1 MQDDLI
7 QQVEKL
13 AGPNAA
19 RWAAAAQAIEQ
30 LAMARTLDQVVEQLR
45 ASARQVVGADG
56 IAVVLREDGYCHYVA
71 EDAKAPLWAGQ
82 RFPADHCVSGWAM
95 MHRQSVAIPDVFDDP
110 RVPKEAYRVTFVRS
124 MLMVPIGK
132 PEPVAAIG
140 AYWSDIGQAT
150 ENEIALL
157 ETLARAAST
166 ALENGRLFGAL
177 ERLNGE
183 LEKRIAERTEQL
195 ERTQETLR
203 QTQQMEVIGQLT
215 GNVAHDFNNLL
226 SPIMSSL
233 DLVLL
238 GRSSPEAIA
247 RSATAAMEAAEIA
260 KTLVQRLLAFARR
273 QPLLATAVDLE
284 ALVDAMRTLLTT
296 TLGPQIEL
304 NCDIAPGLSSVRA
317 DKHQLEM
324 AILNLAVNA
333 RDAMKT
339 GGRLDILVEQAS
351 LPLPERLASG
361 DYVRLTV
368 KDNGSGMD
376 AKTLRSATKPF
387 FTTKEV
393 GHGTGLGL
401 SMVDGLTNQLGG
413 GLEIS
418 SQLGV
423 GTEVRLF
430 LPVAKAAITSVED
443 ETAPSGDEGKREG
456 DLLLVDDEP
465 LVRMGTNNM
474 LTDLGYHVTEA
485 PDAQKALELIDDG
498 FHPDIVITDHVMPG
512 MTGAE
517 FALRLRADHPDIAIM
532 IISGYQGIDLI
543 APDIVR
549 LSKPFRMAHLEASL
563 AAAKDQVKD
572 SLH

>member
-1 MQDDLI
+1 
-7 QQVEKL
+7 
-13 AGPNAA
+13 
-19 RWAAAAQAIEQ
+19 
-30 LAMARTLDQVVEQLR
+30 
-45 ASARQVVGADG
+45 
-56 IAVVLREDGYCHYVA
+56 
-71 EDAKAPLWAGQ
+71 
-82 RFPADHCVSGWAM
+82 M
-95 MHRQSVAIPDVFDDP
+95 MHRRSVVIPDVFADP
-110 RVPKEAYRVTFVRS
+110 HVPKDAYRATFVRR
-124 MLMVPIGK
+124 MLMVPIGV

-140 AYWSDIGQAT
+140 AYWAETGQIGDDQV
-150 ENEIALL
+150 ALL
-157 ETLARAAST
+157 ETLARGAST

-177 ERLNGE
+177 ERLNSE
-183 LEKRIAERTEQL
+183 LEQRVTERTEEL
-195 ERTQETLR
+195 TRAQEALR

-273 QPLLATAVDLE
+273 QPLIATAVDLE
-284 ALVDAMRTLLTT
+284 SLVESMRGLLGS
-296 TLGPQIEL
+296 TLGPQVEL
-304 NCDIAPGLSSVRA
+304 AFDIAPGLPAARA

-333 RDAMKT
+333 RDAMT
-339 GGRLDILVEQAS
+339 IGGRLDIHVDRPPA
-351 LPLPERLASG
+351 PLPDRLAPG
-361 DYVRLTV
+361 DYVRV
-368 KDNGSGMD
+368 VVRDNGGGMD

-401 SMVDGLTNQLGG
+401 SMVDGLTVQLGG
-413 GLEIS
+413 ALEIS
-418 SQLGV
+418 SQPNV

-430 LPVAKAAITSVED
+430 LPVAKAAVTSVQE
-443 ETAPSGDEGKREG
+443 EAALTGEEVKREG

-485 PDAQKALELIDDG
+485 PDAQKALALIDEG

-563 AAAKDQVKD
+563 AAAKDQVKG
-572 SLH
+572 SIH